1 MVIYGL
7 YLQYP
12 TVSYQ
17 QNFNLLRLSFEVRR
31 LAGDR
36 SKRGVGSSQKLPGD
50 ASGLRSSPK
59 LSKMLSWRKGDDLEI
74 NGNNKQDANTI
85 KIIKYHNYK
94 IMKESKRRLKS
105 QNTLCKTRWSS
116 AIFNNVVQIICGT
129 IKQTKAKDSYASYD
143 WSEAHRLQTLQ
154 ALLVPAGLDK
164 CAAKQRV
171 RPDGLRAYE
180 AYDKRALWSHGNSMQ
195 QLRIPRGFHSSLY
208 ADPQKRPE
216 IPMFLP
222 SYPHKLLKRLHLGLS
237 KDEGTSNYI
246 WCQLRMVLCS
256 NAKLYSCILGL
267 ASLSWY
273 LPPTVC
279 RCWRSIALI
288 LRFQFK
294 THLETKRCV
303 CACVCLYK
311 YIRIE
316 WNDVKQSSNY
326 SVMEH
331 QHDWNILKQLTVTN
345 KAS

>member
-12 TVSYQ
+12 AVSYH

-180 AYDKRALWSHGNSMQ
+180 AYDKRALWSHGNTACNSCGSQEDSILHSM
-195 QLRIPRGFHSSLY
+195 RIPRN
-208 ADPQKRPE
+208 AQK
-216 IPMFLP
+216 
-222 SYPHKLLKRLHLGLS
+222 S
-237 KDEGTSNYI
+237 
-246 WCQLRMVLCS
+246 QCS
-256 NAKLYSCILGL
+256 CPAIRTNFWRDCILGSARMKEL
-267 ASLSWY
+267 RTTSGASLEWY
-273 LPPTVC
+273 SVAMPSCTAAFLVLLPFRGTC
-279 RCWRSIALI
+279 RRRFADAEEALPWFCGFSSRPI
-288 LRFQFK
+288 W
-294 THLETKRCV
+294 KRKGVCV
-303 CACVCLYK
+303 CVCVFVQVYTYRMKWCQT
-311 YIRIE
+311 IIE
-316 WNDVKQSSNY
+316 LLGDGTSTRLKHIETTNSN
-326 SVMEH
+326 
-331 QHDWNILKQLTVTN
+331 
-345 KAS
+345 